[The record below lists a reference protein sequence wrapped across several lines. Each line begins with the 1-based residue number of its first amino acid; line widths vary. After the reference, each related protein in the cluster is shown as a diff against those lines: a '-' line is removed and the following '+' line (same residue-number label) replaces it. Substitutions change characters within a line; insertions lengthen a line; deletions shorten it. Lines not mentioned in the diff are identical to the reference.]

1 MSGRASNTGGG
12 VMRRRLGARLV
23 GGLAVVMACLGVGS
37 PVWAATQTTVD
48 CGAGADLQ
56 TAINAAK
63 PGTTL
68 VISGTCHGTFMIGKK
83 LILKGTPGAT
93 LDAQGA
99 GTTVTSSST
108 VRLASLTVTG
118 GTAVFDVGG
127 GITNYGT
134 MTLAHVTVSGNE
146 ASNGAGIQNRG
157 TLTVQRSLVMSNIAD
172 GEGGGIYN
180 SGTTT
185 VAQTTITDNDEAG
198 IVSTGTLTV
207 TDSTVDHNRSGPEGG
222 GIDNFGTATIIR
234 STIANNESWNASP
247 GGILNGDAA
256 TLQLIASTVTAN
268 LGDDGTGGLEN
279 SGTATLTATILAG
292 NIIASGLSEFDCTGT
307 IASKGYNLVGTTNDP
322 TGYDTCTFKTKRTD
336 QVGTTPPI
344 DPRLTPLGKH
354 GGPTQTALPRSISPA
369 VDTIPVGA
377 LASDGVTPLCP
388 ATGTTDQRGV
398 ARPRGSACDIGSVE
412 R

>member
-1 MSGRASNTGGG
+1 
-12 VMRRRLGARLV
+12 
-23 GGLAVVMACLGVGS
+23 MACLGVGS

-83 LILKGTPGAT
+83 LILKGTSGAT

-108 VRLASLTVTG
+108 VRVASLTVTG

-146 ASNGAGIQNRG
+146 ASDGAGIQNRG

-185 VAQTTITDNDEAG
+185 VAQTTITDNNEGG

-222 GIDNFGTATIIR
+222 GIDNFGSATIIR
-234 STIANNESWNASP
+234 STIANNESWNSSP
-247 GGILNGDAA
+247 GGILNWDASS
-256 TLQLIASTVTAN
+256 LRIVASTITAN
-268 LGDDGTGGLEN
+268 VGDDGPGGLEN
-279 SGTATLTATILAG
+279 YGTVTITATILAG
-292 NIIASGLSEFDCTGT
+292 NTGAGELFDCSG
-307 IASKGYNLVGTTNDP
+307 IIGSKGYNRIGTTVDP
-322 TGYDTCTFKTKRTD
+322 IGGGFPPPCTFKTKRTD
-336 QVGTTPPI
+336 QAGTTPPI
-344 DPRLTPLGKH
+344 DPLLTPLGKH
-354 GGPTQTALPRSISPA
+354 GGPTQTALPRSTSPA
-369 VDTIPVGA
+369 VDAIPVGA